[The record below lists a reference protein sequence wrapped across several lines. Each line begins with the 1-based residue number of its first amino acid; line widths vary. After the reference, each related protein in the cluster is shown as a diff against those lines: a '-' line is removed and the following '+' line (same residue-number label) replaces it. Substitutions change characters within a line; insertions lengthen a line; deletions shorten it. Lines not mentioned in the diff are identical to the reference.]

1 MNTTRN
7 TLLAILFCLLSTAAI
22 AGPVNINTAD
32 AETLAAELIGVGLS
46 RAQAIIEYREA
57 VGPYR
62 SPDDLLPTVAESR
75 APGDRVLEA
84 TCDISR
90 PASRADHEGP
100 PGPEAT
106 SSPIAPSWCSSVRG
120 ID

>member
-32 AETLAAELIGVGLS
+32 AETLAAELKGVGLS

-62 SPDDLLPTVAESR
+62 SPDDLLEVTGVGPRLLEMNE
-75 APGDRVLEA
+75 GNIRVSNP
-84 TCDISR
+84 D
-90 PASRADHEGP
+90 
-100 PGPEAT
+100 
-106 SSPIAPSWCSSVRG
+106 
-120 ID
+120 